1 VSRKRRF
8 LYGAL
13 ILGSAVLLAG
23 LRLAPAKAVPAERR
37 PAESFRA
44 LSPSLQ
50 AAPVSADSIPT
61 PSPDLS
67 PTEVVRL
74 QVEALGENDTPYE
87 EAGIEAAFQFASPA
101 NKRATGPLERFR
113 TLFDTPAYR
122 PMIDHLEARTSEAQV
137 QGDVARVGVVLTSE
151 RGRQVGYLFQL
162 SKQSDPPYEDCW
174 MTDGVQPISI
184 DRANGQSI

>member
-1 VSRKRRF
+1 VSRKTRF
-8 LYGAL
+8 LNG
-13 ILGSAVLLAG
+13 VLLLGAAFLVAG
-23 LRLAPAKAVPAERR
+23 LCLPPAKGGPAERR
-37 PAESFRA
+37 PATAFRA
-44 LSPSLQ
+44 FSTSPQ

-113 TLFDTPAYR
+113 RLFDTAAYR
-122 PMIDHLEARTSEAQV
+122 PMIDHLGARTSEAQV
-137 QGDVARVGVVLTSE
+137 RGDVARVGVVLTSE
-151 RGRQVGYLFQL
+151 RGRQVGYLFRL
-162 SKQSDPPYEDCW
+162 SKQADAPHEGCW
-174 MTDGVQPISI
+174 MTDGVQRIAV
-184 DRANGQSI
+184 DQGNGQQI